1 MKKMFMIL
9 ASMSLVSAMAFAQ
22 DDYDYGDGYGDDGY
36 GASEPAPAPPVAY
49 DEGAYDQPSAPAGEQ
64 LSSDVEYKNMD
75 ANQAPAEPKEPSFFD
90 TPINVGLHMG
100 FGFSM
105 LSSTEICGKDT
116 AGTKQCTNY
125 GDDLFGGAF
134 EIGLAMAYNIAPS
147 IRLGVVAEPSFEFK
161 VYSAN
166 LGLYSIGTTYTG
178 TDEYGWHYTYDSYYL
193 SNVTLDAMMFA
204 LKVPVF
210 LRYYPKKDL
219 FVQAGVSFEF
229 NLGTSVSYSDSDGNE
244 VKGIEHQNLNYNG
257 SDKNVYKFFDVN
269 SMVVA
274 LNFGMGTTLNMGRYF
289 ADAEIRFI
297 LDMTPMTKFNSGF
310 HDYTM
315 TEYKC
320 KFGDSEAK
328 AWQIQLVLKPWF

>member
-1 MKKMFMIL
+1 MKKMFMFL
-9 ASMSLVSAMAFAQ
+9 ASMSLVGTMAFAQ

-36 GASEPAPAPPVAY
+36 GSSEPAPAPPVY
-49 DEGAYDQPSAPAGEQ
+49 DEGAYEQPSAPAGEQ
-64 LSSDVEYKNMD
+64 LGATDVEYKNMD
-75 ANQAPAEPKEPSFFD
+75 ANKAPVEEKEPYFLD
-90 TPINVGLHMG
+90 TPFSIGLHLGLG
-100 FGFSM
+100 FTM
-105 LSSTEICGKDT
+105 LSSTEIYGTDT
-116 AGTKQCTNY
+116 TGAKHTNNY
-125 GDDLFGGAF
+125 GDDLLGGAF
-134 EIGLAMAYNIAPS
+134 EIGAGVSYAVAPNLGLA
-147 IRLGVVAEPSFEFK
+147 VVAEPSFEFK

-166 LGLYSIGTTYTG
+166 LGRFWIGDYYE
-178 TDEYGWHYTYDSYYL
+178 DEYGYSQGYSYL

-210 LRYYPKKDL
+210 LRFYPKKDL

-229 NLGTSVSYSDSDGNE
+229 NLGTSVSFSDEDGKE
-244 VKGIEHQNLNYNG
+244 IKGLSEDALISEG
-257 SDKNVYKFFDVN
+257 TDKNVYRFFDVN

-274 LNFGMGTTLNMGRYF
+274 LNFGMGTTVHMGNYF

-315 TEYKC
+315 KKYGFKYS
-320 KFGDSEAK
+320 DSEAK

>member
-9 ASMSLVSAMAFAQ
+9 ASMSLVSTMAFAQ

-49 DEGAYDQPSAPAGEQ
+49 DEGAYDQPSEPAGEQ

-90 TPINVGLHMG
+90 TPFNIGLHMG
-100 FGFSM
+100 LGFTM
-105 LSSTEICGKDT
+105 LSSTEICGTDT

-166 LGLYSIGTTYTG
+166 LGLFAFDSGYEDEWGDYHYST
-178 TDEYGWHYTYDSYYL
+178 YL

-219 FVQAGVSFEF
+219 FVQLGFSFEF

-244 VKGIEHQNLNYNG
+244 VKGIEHQDLNYDG

-297 LDMTPMTKFNSGF
+297 LDMTPMTKFNNGF

-315 TEYKC
+315 EKYGY

>member
-90 TPINVGLHMG
+90 TPFNIGLHMG
-100 FGFSM
+100 LGFTM
-105 LSSTEICGKDT
+105 LSSTEICGTDT

-134 EIGLAMAYNIAPS
+134 EIGLAMAYNIVPS

-166 LGLYSIGTTYTG
+166 LGLFGFESGYEDEWGDYQRSTYWT
-178 TDEYGWHYTYDSYYL
+178 
-193 SNVTLDAMMFA
+193 NVTLDALMFA

-219 FVQAGVSFEF
+219 FVQLGFSFEF
-229 NLGTSVSYSDSDGNE
+229 NLGTSVSYSDEDGHE
-244 VKGIEHQNLNYNG
+244 VSGFSERDLECKDG
-257 SDKNVYKFFDVN
+257 DKNVYRFFDVN
-269 SMVVA
+269 PLVVA

-315 TEYKC
+315 RKYGY

>member
-1 MKKMFMIL
+1 
-9 ASMSLVSAMAFAQ
+9 
-22 DDYDYGDGYGDDGY
+22 
-36 GASEPAPAPPVAY
+36 
-49 DEGAYDQPSAPAGEQ
+49 
-64 LSSDVEYKNMD
+64 MD

-90 TPINVGLHMG
+90 TPFNIGLHMG
-100 FGFSM
+100 LGFTM
-105 LSSTEICGKDT
+105 LSSTEICGDS
-116 AGTKQCTNY
+116 AGTKICNNY

-134 EIGLAMAYNIAPS
+134 EIGLAMAYNIVPS

-166 LGLYSIGTTYTG
+166 LGLYSIGTRY
-178 TDEYGWHYTYDSYYL
+178 TDEYGWDYDSYYL

-219 FVQAGVSFEF
+219 FVQLGFSFEF
-229 NLGTSVSYSDSDGNE
+229 NLGTSVSYSDEDGNE
-244 VKGIEHQNLNYNG
+244 VKGIEHQDLKYNG

-269 SMVVA
+269 PLVVA

-315 TEYKC
+315 REYKC
-320 KFGDSEAK
+320 KFDDSEAK